1 MHNVLLK
8 YPSLK
13 QFLLFA
19 KLAVSMYHR
28 NVIKALV
35 RVFASPSRTGGIT
48 SCSPDSLIKGI
59 FRNMQKTSRLSI
71 RDLLVLNVL
80 WFPINLQYAALLPVV
95 IPTQILLFVPP
106 GQVGDA
112 QQATFLGFLS
122 TVASVV
128 SLCLPPLVGT
138 LSDHTTGKWGRRRPY
153 IAIGG
158 LLLISGTPFLISS
171 VSIFIFLIGLSLL
184 HLGNNV
190 LTPAYQSLVPDL
202 VPKEQRGEASGY
214 VGAMTIL
221 GNVASLG
228 LAALLLGGINQNSYS
243 NSAIRSNASIYY
255 IVGAAALLI
264 GTLITLI
271 FVREKPLATE
281 EQSVEGSKESFL
293 TRYARWFAHG
303 WKAPWRSYNF
313 IVVFLTRSSIMLGL
327 ALFMTFVE
335 YYFARVQ
342 HITNFVQVTA
352 LVAVLALGGGVVSG
366 VVFGILS
373 DRLRRRAPVV
383 CVATLCMSL
392 TSLAFVVTSSN
403 LITWL
408 WPLGVLFGLG
418 YGAYTSVDWALSVDA
433 LPSLEE
439 AGEDLGVW
447 NATMNLPAIIAP
459 LLGSLIINVADR
471 FGQIELGYRLVFMV
485 ASFFLIVAAVAVLFV
500 REQKAAVQQ
509 GKLGSS

>member
-1 MHNVLLK
+1 MYDRKVQKTLLRE
-8 YPSLK
+8 Y
-13 QFLLFA
+13 LLHP
-19 KLAVSMYHR
+19 LAQE
-28 NVIKALV
+28 
-35 RVFASPSRTGGIT
+35 ASHLAPGL
-48 SCSPDSLIKGI
+48 LIKGI
-59 FRNMQKTSRLSI
+59 FRDMQKTSRLSI

-95 IPTQILLFVPP
+95 IPIQILLFVPA

-128 SLCLPPLVGT
+128 SLCMPPLVGT
-138 LSDHTTGKWGRRRPY
+138 LSDHTTNKIGRRRPY

-158 LLLISGTPFLISS
+158 LLLISSTPFLVSS

-243 NSAIRSNASIYY
+243 KMAIRSNASIYY
-255 IVGAAALLI
+255 IIGAAALLI

-271 FVREKPLATE
+271 FVHEKPLAPEKQSSQEAE
-281 EQSVEGSKESFL
+281 ENFL
-293 TRYARWFAHG
+293 TRYAHWFAHG
-303 WKAPWRSYNF
+303 WKAPWHSYNF

-327 ALFMTFVE
+327 ALFMTYVE

-352 LVAVLALGGGVVSG
+352 LVSVLALGGGVVSG

-373 DRLRRRAPVV
+373 DHLKRRAPVV
-383 CVATLCMSL
+383 CVATLCMSI
-392 TSLAFVVTSSN
+392 TSLAFVVTSAN
-403 LITWL
+403 LINWL

-459 LLGSLIINVADR
+459 LLGSVIIN
-471 FGQIELGYRLVFMV
+471 
-485 ASFFLIVAAVAVLFV
+485 S
-500 REQKAAVQQ
+500 
-509 GKLGSS
+509 